1 MAVLV
6 LGATGATGGLLVA
19 QLLDRGLDVR
29 VIVRSRDRLC
39 SGAEENAKLSVT
51 EASLLDLSDAELT
64 HEVQGCDAIA
74 SCLGHNLTLKGVFGH
89 PRRLVT
95 DAVRRIACSV
105 ERLTPERRVK
115 FVLMNTAGNR
125 NRDLNEEA
133 SLANRMVVGLI
144 RYLVP
149 PHADNEQA
157 AEVLRCEI
165 GKKSDWLD
173 WVVVRPDSLTDE
185 TVTSSYEIAPSPTRD
200 PIFNAGKTSRINVA
214 HFMADLITDEAVWT
228 AWRGQMPV
236 IYNRS

>member
-6 LGATGATGGLLVA
+6 LGATGATGRLLVA

-39 SGAEENAKLSVT
+39 SEAKEDAKLSVT

-64 HEVQGCDAIA
+64 REVQGCDAIA

-95 DAVRRIACSV
+95 DAVRRITRSV
-105 ERLTPERRVK
+105 ERLTPERRGK

-144 RYLVP
+144 RCLVP

-185 TVTSSYEIAPSPTRD
+185 TVTSPYQIAPSPTRD

>member
-6 LGATGATGGLLVA
+6 LGATGATGRLLVA

-39 SGAEENAKLSVT
+39 SEAKEDAKLSVT

-64 HEVQGCDAIA
+64 HEVQGCDAFA

-95 DAVRRIACSV
+95 DAVRRIARSV

-144 RYLVP
+144 RCLVP

-165 GKKSDWLD
+165 GKKSD
-173 WVVVRPDSLTDE
+173 
-185 TVTSSYEIAPSPTRD
+185 
-200 PIFNAGKTSRINVA
+200 
-214 HFMADLITDEAVWT
+214 
-228 AWRGQMPV
+228 
-236 IYNRS
+236 

>member
-6 LGATGATGGLLVA
+6 LGATGATGRLLVA

-29 VIVRSRDRLC
+29 MIVRSRDRLC
-39 SGAEENAKLSVT
+39 SEAKEDAKLSVT

-64 HEVQGCDAIA
+64 REVQGCDAIA

-95 DAVRRIACSV
+95 DAVRRIARSV

-133 SLANRMVVGLI
+133 SLVNRMVVGLI
-144 RYLVP
+144 RCLVP
-149 PHADNEQA
+149 PHADNEKA

-185 TVTSSYEIAPSPTRD
+185 TVTSPYETAPSPTRD